1 MVKTSDRHRNDELVP
16 LVHVIENINVTGKS
30 NRSSIAKKSFVQ
42 DVQLGEKIGVFGVML
57 TLVGTIVGG
66 GIVGI
71 PYATLQTGIWLVLV
85 VHACNFVWGIYSIH
99 LLLEAKN
106 MSGLASFS
114 ELGFYAFGRASIF
127 IINGLIAIAQVGM
140 PIIYFMIIGDIGQ
153 GLLQKIDSID
163 GTFWADKQFP
173 ILIAAV
179 VLFYFAIK
187 KEIQELKG
195 VGFILLVGVVL
206 FIFAMIILL
215 ITKGTKDFSLSQVS
229 KPKFNLNMLANVPT
243 LFISYAFQSGF
254 FPAYQGLKN
263 KTDAN
268 GIKSVVASLLF
279 VMIVYVIVSVVA
291 LLKFGTGLEDNMLKN
306 VSSMNG
312 WIPIVISFVFLIIV
326 AMHIPIVLF
335 VGKESLLIM
344 LDELMRKTYS
354 TDARPTIDTAYGLRD
369 SIGAAKNAAVSEGKA
384 YLTMHPVIFYGFS
397 IMVYCLVVTAA
408 CLLNDITLVFG
419 IIGSISGSYII
430 FIAPAQFYLMS
441 IHNEGV
447 KVAAWRKV
455 LAWIFMI
462 FGCFVTVI
470 CLFATIYTAA
480 A

>member
-1 MVKTSDRHRNDELVP
+1 
-16 LVHVIENINVTGKS
+16 
-30 NRSSIAKKSFVQ
+30 
-42 DVQLGEKIGVFGVML
+42 
-57 TLVGTIVGG
+57 
-66 GIVGI
+66 
-71 PYATLQTGIWLVLV
+71 
-85 VHACNFVWGIYSIH
+85 
-99 LLLEAKN
+99 

-127 IINGLIAIAQVGM
+127 IINGLIALAQVGM

-153 GLLQKIDSID
+153 GLLQKIDSLD
-163 GTFWADKQFP
+163 GTFWADRQFP

-187 KEIQELKG
+187 REIQELKSA
-195 VGFILLVGVVL
+195 GFILLVGVIL
-206 FIFAMIILL
+206 FIIAMIILL
-215 ITKGTKDFSLSQVS
+215 ITKGTKDFSFSQVS

-243 LFISYAFQSGF
+243 LFISYGFQPAF

-279 VMIVYVIVSVVA
+279 VVIVYVTVSVVA

-306 VSSMNG
+306 VSNMDG
-312 WIPIVISFVFLIIV
+312 WIPIVISFVFIII
-326 AMHIPIVLF
+326 ATMHIPIVLF

-354 TDARPTIDTAYGLRD
+354 TDARPTIDAAYGLRD
-369 SIGAAKNAAVSEGKA
+369 SISVARNAAADEGKA
-384 YLTMHPVIFYGFS
+384 YLTMHPLIFYGFS
-397 IMVYCLVVTAA
+397 IMVYCLIVTAA

-441 IHNEGV
+441 IRIEEV
-447 KVAAWRKV
+447 KVAAWRKI
-455 LAWIFMI
+455 LAWVFMI
-462 FGCFVTVI
+462 FGFCVMVV

-480 A
+480 T